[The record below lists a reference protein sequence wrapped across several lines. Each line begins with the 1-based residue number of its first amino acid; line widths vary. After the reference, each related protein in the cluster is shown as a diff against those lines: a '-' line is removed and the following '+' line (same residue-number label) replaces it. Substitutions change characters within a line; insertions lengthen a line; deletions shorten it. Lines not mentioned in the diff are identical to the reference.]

1 MAVGNGKV
9 EGNTVQ
15 EKRRRAARE
24 ERKSKGITWKAPP
37 DDGIGAFPL
46 GPDGQPIPEDTPGQ
60 AESQA
65 AFENFN
71 EGRNECPWWIEYLE
85 LRAEG
90 WEWRKAALI
99 AWMAS
104 PRTKRWPKTQAELA
118 TGHLGLESDRVLRK
132 WREDDPAID
141 ERVARLQVAPLFQHR
156 RDVIEALVAVSKQ
169 HHHLAH
175 SDRKLFLEMTGDYKP
190 KREITGKDGGALFNV
205 GDVVAA
211 LRKADEA
218 VNDDGDG
225 VGFGIS
231 HDEG

>member
-1 MAVGNGKV
+1 
-9 EGNTVQ
+9 
-15 EKRRRAARE
+15 
-24 ERKSKGITWKAPP
+24 
-37 DDGIGAFPL
+37 
-46 GPDGQPIPEDTPGQ
+46 
-60 AESQA
+60 
-65 AFENFN
+65 
-71 EGRNECPWWIEYLE
+71 
-85 LRAEG
+85 
-90 WEWRKAALI
+90 
-99 AWMAS
+99 
-104 PRTKRWPKTQAELA
+104 
-118 TGHLGLESDRVLRK
+118 VLRK